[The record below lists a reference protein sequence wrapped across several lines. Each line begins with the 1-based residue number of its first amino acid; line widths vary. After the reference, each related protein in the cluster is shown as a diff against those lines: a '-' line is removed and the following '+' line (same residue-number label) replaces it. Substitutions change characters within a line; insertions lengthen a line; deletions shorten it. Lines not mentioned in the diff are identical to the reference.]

1 MKKKKIKG
9 NISFNII
16 SLFFGIS
23 SLLFV
28 KTNKFW
34 EFTVSYSLIAT
45 FKKCI
50 CVVYKDFNCHFLLIM
65 VKTDNKITP
74 HNLLYSREYWFNLFS
89 SQICC
94 YIQIYIILYLSKSVA
109 LFLLYNMWCV
119 SEKYDAFQSSKVR
132 HTFLSLFPIAN
143 IFLPSI

>member
-28 KTNKFW
+28 KTNKYW

-50 CVVYKDFNCHFLLIM
+50 CVVYKDFNCHFLLIL
-65 VKTDNKITP
+65 N
-74 HNLLYSREYWFNLFS
+74 
-89 SQICC
+89 
-94 YIQIYIILYLSKSVA
+94 
-109 LFLLYNMWCV
+109 YNGQNW
-119 SEKYDAFQSSKVR
+119 Q
-132 HTFLSLFPIAN
+132 
-143 IFLPSI
+143 